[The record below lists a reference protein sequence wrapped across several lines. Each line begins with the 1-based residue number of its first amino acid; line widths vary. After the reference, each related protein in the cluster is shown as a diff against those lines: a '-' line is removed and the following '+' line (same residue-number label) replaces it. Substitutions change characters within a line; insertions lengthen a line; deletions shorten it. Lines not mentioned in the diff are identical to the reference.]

1 MTENRARAV
10 EEPVG
15 YDYPPTDRI
24 PVPGDLS
31 ENRSDGRIDN
41 PTDAPPIDEAR
52 TDPATP
58 VADPTTPVES
68 TDTPV
73 ESAETPVD
81 SADTPVEPADTQ
93 ELPAEPV
100 TGTTRTGKDDIE
112 HDFFDNAAID
122 GFRERWRELQGGFV
136 DDPAQAVRGADD
148 LVDEIMREL
157 AEHKENLASRW
168 RDGADGSTDTEEL
181 RVVIREY
188 RAFFDRLL
196 NA

>member
-10 EEPVG
+10 EEPAG
-15 YDYPPTDRI
+15 YDYAPTERI

-31 ENRSDGRIDN
+31 ENRTDDRIDN
-41 PTDAPPIDEAR
+41 RTDAPPVDEDR

-58 VADPTTPVES
+58 VADPTTPVEPA
-68 TDTPV
+68 DAPV
-73 ESAETPVD
+73 ESA
-81 SADTPVEPADTQ
+81 DTQ
-93 ELPAEPV
+93 EFPAEPV
-100 TGTTRTGKDDIE
+100 TGTAGTEKDEIE
-112 HDFFDNAAID
+112 RDFFDNSAID
-122 GFRERWRELQGGFV
+122 GFRERWRELQAGFV

-157 AEHKENLASRW
+157 AEHKEHLAGRW
-168 RDGADGSTDTEEL
+168 RDQSDGSVGTEEL